1 MSERDIFANFDR
13 VRREMDELFGDV
25 LGRSG
30 LVARGGAFAPAVDVS
45 YRDDPPT
52 AVVLVALPG
61 IDPARVSIEV
71 QGRRLVLA
79 GERTAAPATGR
90 IYQQLEIER
99 GAFKRVVELGA
110 DVRGDE
116 ARAVYEDGML
126 RIELPLAPPQRP
138 PSRTVSVE
146 LPGTE

>member
-13 VRREMDELFGDV
+13 VRREMDALFGDAF
-25 LGRSG
+25 GRSG

-52 AVVLVALPG
+52 AVVLAALPG
-61 IDPARVSIEV
+61 VDSGQLSIEI

-79 GERTAAPATGR
+79 GERTAAPAAGR

-99 GAFKRVVELGA
+99 GAFRRVIELGA

-126 RIELPLAPPQRP
+126 RIELPLAPPQRA
-138 PSRTVSVE
+138 PSRNVPVE
-146 LPGTE
+146 LPGAE